1 MQQFRQ
7 LLRTQREC
15 ILHRYASADVPCCA
29 YRVPS
34 AASGLL
40 YSSCGR
46 NRRYPH
52 RCRSR
57 HRNSTMKPSYCRSQ
71 IRSPSRPGHIR
82 VRAGFL
88 CKFDLV
94 ADDFRIDQVGW
105 ADSPVRGA
113 CRGIEQDVHL
123 VAHPALMPVKFPV
136 QPDRTDTGRLLL
148 EPCTAEGHGMVF
160 GIRAVNAKREIRP
173 GDDFPH
179 HAVVE
184 EKLL

>member
-1 MQQFRQ
+1 
-7 LLRTQREC
+7 
-15 ILHRYASADVPCCA
+15 
-29 YRVPS
+29 
-34 AASGLL
+34 
-40 YSSCGR
+40 
-46 NRRYPH
+46 
-52 RCRSR
+52 
-57 HRNSTMKPSYCRSQ
+57 MKPSYCRSQ